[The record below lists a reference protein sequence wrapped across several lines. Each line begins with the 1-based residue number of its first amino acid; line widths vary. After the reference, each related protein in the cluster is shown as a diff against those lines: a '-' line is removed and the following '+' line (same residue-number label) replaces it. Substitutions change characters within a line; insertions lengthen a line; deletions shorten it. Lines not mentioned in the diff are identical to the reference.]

1 MTQRKITAKQ
11 QEILDYIKEEI
22 LKKGY
27 PPAVR
32 EICEAVHLK
41 STSSVHSHLETLEK
55 NGYIR
60 RDPTKPRAIEIL
72 DDDFN
77 LLRREMV
84 QVPIVGRVAAGEP
97 ILAQQNIEDYFPF
110 PAEYVSNKQLF
121 LLKVQGE
128 SMVNAGILNGDYVL
142 VEEAKT
148 AENGEKVVAM
158 IEDGATVK
166 TFYREEGVIRLQPEN
181 DAMEPFI
188 LEDVTILG
196 KVAAVMR
203 FFR

>member
-1 MTQRKITAKQ
+1 MSQGKISKKQ
-11 QEILDYIKEEI
+11 QEILEYIKSQI
-22 LKKGY
+22 LQRGF

-32 EICEAVHLK
+32 EICEAVNLK

-72 DDDFN
+72 DDMFN
-77 LLRREMV
+77 LTRREMV
-84 QVPIVGRVAAGEP
+84 HVPIIGQVAAGEP
-97 ILAQQNIEDYFPF
+97 ILAQENIEDYWPV
-110 PAEYVSNKQLF
+110 PADRMPNKQTF
-121 LLKVQGE
+121 FLKVKGE
-128 SMVNAGILNGDYVL
+128 SMINAGIFDGDQVL
-142 VEEAKT
+142 VRKQST
-148 AENGEKVVAM
+148 AESGDIVVALM
-158 IEDGATVK
+158 EDGATVK
-166 TFYREEGVIRLQPEN
+166 TFYKEKGYYRLQPEN